1 MPLGSLLADSLIGL
15 TSSPEKDFPPA
26 TETVWFSFFLFLFL
40 FFSFFLEMVCLGVL
54 VNTEDL
60 TLRVPD
66 SRLRDLSD
74 KLHLWL
80 SYNAGSFGS
89 DLSSI

>member
-26 TETVWFSFFLFLFL
+26 TETVWFSFFLFLF
-40 FFSFFLEMVCLGVL
+40 FLEMVCLGVL

-60 TLRVPD
+60 SLRVPNL
-66 SRLRDLSD
+66 RLRDLSD

-80 SYNAGSFGS
+80 SYNIGSFAS